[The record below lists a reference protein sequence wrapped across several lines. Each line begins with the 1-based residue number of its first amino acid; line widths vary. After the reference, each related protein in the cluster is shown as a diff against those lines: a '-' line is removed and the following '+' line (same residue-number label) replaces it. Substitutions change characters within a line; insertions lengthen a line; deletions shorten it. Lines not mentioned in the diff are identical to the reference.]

1 MRRESRRR
9 CQIDK
14 TVGEVETATDP
25 IQELIDAVNSQE
37 PVNGFTHKY
46 YRYPARFSPLFP
58 RAVIRA
64 FTEPG
69 DVVLD
74 PFMGSGTT
82 LVEALT
88 QGRRAVGSDVNS
100 LATFLATVKTST
112 LSENDLETVIEWAD
126 ALPDHLNLHS
136 PAARAIEW
144 KEAGYQVHLPWRHRK
159 TIEFILDRLQVL
171 PRRRQQRFVRGVLL
185 KLSQWALDC
194 RQHIPSIP
202 QFREEF
208 YGCLNLFLQGM
219 REYREAVLTNRLP
232 DGRKPTAAC
241 LQKKAS
247 ELAEV
252 GHLASMPAKLVVTSP
267 PYPGVY
273 VLYHR
278 WKVRGRKETPA
289 PYWLAD
295 CRDGQGQAY
304 YCFGDRRIEGL
315 PAYFDGIRE
324 SFTGVRQVV
333 DPDALVVQMVSFKE
347 PDWQIPAYLDAMNDA
362 GFVEIMPRELGIAAA
377 DRLWRDVP
385 GRRWFALIQG
395 SLATSQEVVLFHRPS

>member
-1 MRRESRRR
+1 LRRESRRR

-58 RAVIRA
+58 RAAIRA

-171 PRRRQQRFVRGVLL
+171 PRRRQQRLVACTSSLLIIPIARKPDKRALFHPSVRGARHDTTPHLL
-185 KLSQWALDC
+185 SIGHHYPAL
-194 RQHIPSIP
+194 
-202 QFREEF
+202 
-208 YGCLNLFLQGM
+208 
-219 REYREAVLTNRLP
+219 AVHH
-232 DGRKPTAAC
+232 AAPP
-241 LQKKAS
+241 
-247 ELAEV
+247 LAE
-252 GHLASMPAKLVVTSP
+252 PTS
-267 PYPGVY
+267 
-273 VLYHR
+273 
-278 WKVRGRKETPA
+278 
-289 PYWLAD
+289 
-295 CRDGQGQAY
+295 
-304 YCFGDRRIEGL
+304 
-315 PAYFDGIRE
+315 
-324 SFTGVRQVV
+324 
-333 DPDALVVQMVSFKE
+333 
-347 PDWQIPAYLDAMNDA
+347 
-362 GFVEIMPRELGIAAA
+362 
-377 DRLWRDVP
+377 
-385 GRRWFALIQG
+385 
-395 SLATSQEVVLFHRPS
+395 